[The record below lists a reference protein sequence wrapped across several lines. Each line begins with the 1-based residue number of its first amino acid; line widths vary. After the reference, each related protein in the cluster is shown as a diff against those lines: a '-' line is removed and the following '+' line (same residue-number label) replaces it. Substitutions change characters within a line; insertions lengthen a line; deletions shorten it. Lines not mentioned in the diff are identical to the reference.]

1 MTRTLKKNIRRSITG
16 SLGRYIA
23 ILLIIMLGVAFLSG
37 LKLTHPSMGAT
48 QSDYLQQTA
57 LYDLRLLSTI
67 GFDEEDVAA
76 VAACDGVTA
85 AEGSFNADF
94 ILLRDGEE
102 VVYRAHALT
111 AAINQPDLTA
121 GRMPQAD
128 NECLVDANR
137 FSEDIIGQT
146 LSLSEANDEDTL
158 EHFAYTEY
166 TVTGLARSP
175 LYLSVERGTTSL
187 GSGTLS
193 GFVLIPAGGFDA
205 EYYTELYVKCV
216 GGFTPYSE
224 EYDSFI
230 DTLADT
236 VEQEATLSVETRYDT
251 LVSDAET
258 EIADAEQELEDS
270 RADAQSEL
278 DDAQRELDDALVE
291 LRDGEAELADAKAE
305 LQDGEAELEDA
316 RLELLD
322 GEAELSDAKSQ
333 LDAAKA
339 ELDAAA
345 EQIQSGFTSWEGA
358 LAAGR
363 TALRDG
369 QSQLDSAIAA
379 GSQQLADSK
388 SQLDALEETYASGLA
403 QWQAGSAEYEQYQAQ
418 WQAGYDQYAA
428 ALAEYEQNNAAC
440 ESALTQYEAAQAAF
454 DAVKDTLPPEEA
466 AAQGAA
472 LEQTR
477 LTLEQ
482 TAAALAA
489 GKAQLDSSG
498 AELEGQKQQ
507 LDASKAQLDESE
519 AQLTQLRAGLDSG
532 WSEYG
537 NGLVQLEQQRAQQQA
552 ALDSASASLDDFE
565 AGIAA
570 YYDGLAQ
577 YQSGTRSL
585 AEGRTEYEA
594 GVQRIADGW
603 SDYEEGAQTLA
614 DGWTEYNDG
623 LADYEQGLADFDT
636 EIADAE
642 DQIADAKQEL
652 ADLKAPK
659 LYVLDRASSNTG
671 YATFESDSQIV
682 DRLAGVFPVFF
693 FLIAALVCSTT
704 MTRMVD
710 DDRTQ
715 IGTLRALGYSRGSIL
730 AKYLLYSGSAATI
743 GCLIGYFG
751 GGYLFPLVIWTAYQM
766 LYKIPG
772 YICTFDPLL
781 FIICLVASL
790 LCSAGTTYLACRS
803 AMADTPANLIRP
815 KTPAAGKRILL
826 ERIGFFWKRLKF
838 LHKVTLRNIFRFK
851 KRMFMMILGIAGCTA
866 LVLTGF
872 GIHDSVANI
881 GNFQFDNI
889 QKYDVSIL
897 CDDGMSDE
905 WLAEA
910 VETYGDRMDAYA
922 AALMS
927 SGELTGPA
935 ATKTVYFVVSDDP
948 GITEIYDL
956 HLDGAP
962 VAYPYDGGIVV
973 TEKLAKL
980 TGIGVGDTVTVSVS
994 DTDKAD
1000 LTVAGIAE
1008 NYVNNYI
1015 YLTGAAYDAA
1025 FEDSFEPNA
1034 LLIRAAEGT
1043 DEYALAAALSKEDPV
1058 SSVSVVTDTR
1068 KTIDNMMQSLNYV
1081 VALVLG
1087 CAAALA
1093 FIVLFNLGNIN
1104 ISERVREIA
1113 TIKVLGFH
1121 AGETGAYVFR
1131 ENIILSLFGIL
1142 CGLPLGV
1149 ALHAFVMSQIQVDMV
1164 SFQVVISPISYLLT
1178 VILVVL
1184 FTVATD
1190 LILRRKIARI
1200 DMAESLK
1207 SIE

>member
-37 LKLTHPSMGAT
+37 LKLTHPAMGAT
-48 QSDYLQQTA
+48 QSDYLQQTS

-76 VAACDGVTA
+76 VAACDGVTD
-85 AEGSFNADF
+85 AEGSVNADF

-102 VVYRAHALT
+102 LVYRAHALT
-111 AAINQPDLTA
+111 TAINRPDLTA

-128 NECLVDANR
+128 NECLVDSNR

-158 EHFAYTEY
+158 ENFAYTEY

-187 GSGTLS
+187 GNGTLS
-193 GFVLIPAGGFDA
+193 GFVLIPAGGFDT
-205 EYYTELYVKCV
+205 EYYTELYVKCDD
-216 GGFTPYSE
+216 GFSPYSD
-224 EYDSFI
+224 EYDHYV
-230 DTLADT
+230 DVLADA

-278 DDAQRELDDALVE
+278 DDAKRELDNALVE
-291 LRDGEAELADAKAE
+291 LQDGEAELADAKAE

-440 ESALTQYEAAQAAF
+440 ESALAQYEAAQAAF

-519 AQLTQLRAGLDSG
+519 AQLTQLRAALDSG

-537 NGLVQLEQQRAQQQA
+537 NGLDQLEQQRTQQQA
-552 ALDSASASLDDFE
+552 TLDSAAASLDEFE
-565 AGIAA
+565 AGVAA

-577 YQSGTRSL
+577 YQSGARSL

-603 SDYEEGAQTLA
+603 NDYEEGAQTLA
-614 DGWTEYNDG
+614 DSWTEYNDG

-642 DQIADAKQEL
+642 DQIADARREL

-682 DRLAGVFPVFF
+682 DRLAGVFPIFF

-781 FIICLVASL
+781 FIICLAASL
-790 LCSAGTTYLACRS
+790 LCSAGTTYLACRR

-905 WLAEA
+905 WLADTVDA
-910 VETYGDRMDAYA
+910 YGGRMDAYA
-922 AALMS
+922 TALMS

-956 HLDGAP
+956 HLNGSP
-962 VAYPYDGGIVV
+962 VAYPCDGGIVV
-973 TEKLAKL
+973 TEKLARL

-994 DTDKAD
+994 DIDKAE
-1000 LTVAGIAE
+1000 LTVVGIAE

-1015 YLTGAAYDAA
+1015 YLTGATYDAA
-1025 FEDSFEPNA
+1025 FEDPFEPNA

-1068 KTIDNMMQSLNYV
+1068 NTIDNMMQSLNYV